1 MATDIADIEVIPLS
15 EACGAEIRGVDLTK
29 PLDGKTLRSIEQAW
43 YDHLVIVFR
52 DQDISNED
60 QVHFCR
66 YFGDL
71 EDVRTG
77 KFANEEMRH
86 TMMITNV
93 TDTGFQTAL
102 ENGDMW
108 FHSDQCYY
116 EFPLPG
122 LHAICHRDSQ
132 GGRQYAVRKLLC
144 RMGNTTCQL
153 AGKIG
158 WSESP

>member
-1 MATDIADIEVIPLS
+1 MATAIADIEIIPLS

-29 PLDGKTLRSIEQAW
+29 PLDGKTLKSIEQAW

-60 QVHFCR
+60 QVRFCR

-93 TDTGFQTAL
+93 T
-102 ENGDMW
+102 N
-108 FHSDQCYY
+108 
-116 EFPLPG
+116 PRG
-122 LHAICHRDSQ
+122 LHWAL
-132 GGRQYAVRKLLC
+132 VLLC
-144 RMGNTTCQL
+144 Y
-153 AGKIG
+153 
-158 WSESP
+158 

>member
-1 MATDIADIEVIPLS
+1 M
-15 EACGAEIRGVDLTK
+15 
-29 PLDGKTLRSIEQAW
+29 
-43 YDHLVIVFR
+43 IVFR

-60 QVHFCR
+60 QVRFCR

-116 EFPLPG
+116 EFPCRASTLYAIEIPRWAAIRCSQIAMPHGKRYLP
-122 LHAICHRDSQ
+122 AC
-132 GGRQYAVRKLLC
+132 
-144 RMGNTTCQL
+144 
-153 AGKIG
+153 GKN
-158 WSESP
+158 SMV